1 MVGEQEV
8 LMARIQGFLDGDIA
22 GARRTAILREHD
34 AVDKSMLR
42 GVSQRTRV
50 IDQVNMLKRCGLSMY
65 ALEQAIQAGNV
76 PWRAQETGDD

>member
-22 GARRTAILREHD
+22 GARGTAILREHD
-34 AVDKSMLR
+34 AVDESILR

-65 ALEQAIQAGNV
+65 ALEQAI
-76 PWRAQETGDD
+76 